1 MIHLPNKIK
10 QDKKKNKNKN
20 KNNNTSLLSS
30 INKSRV
36 SRNWWKLILFYAV
49 LFLFHIKQN
58 MIKEGVYNN

>member
-1 MIHLPNKIK
+1 MCLPKKIK
-10 QDKKKNKNKN
+10 QDKKKKNK
-20 KNNNTSLLSS
+20 KNTSLLSS

-36 SRNWWKLILFYAV
+36 SRNWWKLILFYSV